1 MAELFQN
8 WKPLI
13 YGLGIIIGA
22 GIIGLIVHFIAFRIL
37 GRVYRKTATVLD
49 DSIMKHARR
58 PSGYLMVLLAM
69 NIAMPVVQLPESV
82 LYIFNSAF
90 RSLFIFSVSWLIIA
104 LTAVGEDAILSRY
117 DIDGKDNLRARK
129 IYTQTQTLRKV
140 LAVVIIIVAVAL
152 VLMGFDT
159 FREVGTGILASAGLA
174 SLVIGFA
181 AQKIFGNFLA
191 GIQIAF
197 TQPIRV
203 DDVVI
208 VENEWGKIEEIT
220 LTYVVVRIWDLR
232 RLVWPISYFIEKP
245 FQNWTRV
252 SADLLGTVFI
262 YTDYTIPVNEV
273 REELNRILKSS
284 DKWDGKVA
292 GLQVTDAKERTMELR
307 ALMSAADSSAA
318 WDLRCEV
325 REKLIEFVQKN
336 YPEALPKT
344 RAELRKIED
353 A

>member
-1 MAELFQN
+1 MAEFFQN

-13 YGLGIIIGA
+13 TNLGIIIGA

-37 GRVYRKTATVLD
+37 GRVYKKTATVFD
-49 DSIMKHARR
+49 DSIMSHARK
-58 PSGYLMVLLAM
+58 PSGYLMVLLAI
-69 NIAMPVVQLPESV
+69 NIAMPMVQLPESV
-82 LYIFNSAF
+82 LYVFNAIF
-90 RSLFIFSVSWLIIA
+90 RSLFIISVSWLIIA
-104 LTAVGEDAILSRY
+104 LTAVGEDVILSRY
-117 DIDGKDNLRARK
+117 NVNVKDNLQARR
-129 IYTQTQTLRKV
+129 IYTQTKTLRKI

-152 VLMGFDT
+152 VLMGFDS
-159 FREVGTGILASAGLA
+159 FRQLGTGILASAGLA
-174 SLVIGFA
+174 SLIIGLA

-197 TQPIRV
+197 TQPIRL

-208 VENEWGKIEEIT
+208 VENEWGWIEEIT

-232 RLVWPISYFIEKP
+232 RLVLPISYFIEKP
-245 FQNWTRV
+245 FQNWTKV

-262 YTDYTIPVNEV
+262 YTDYTIPIEAV
-273 REELNRILKSS
+273 REELQRILKGSN
-284 DKWDGKVA
+284 KWDGKVC
-292 GLQVTDAKERTMELR
+292 GLQVTNTTEHTMELR
-307 ALMSAADSSAA
+307 ALMSAADASIA

-325 REKLIEFVQKN
+325 REKLVEFVQKS

-344 RAELRKIED
+344 RAELQKVED